1 VRSRPYNIHVVLA
14 LEVSMKRISFWS
26 AAALC
31 ATLAV
36 PALRADVKTR
46 EKTTFALEGVMG
58 GLMKRFGGK
67 VANEGLTST
76 VAVKGNRKSSVNDLT
91 GEIIDLGEEKVY
103 RLDVKKKEYTV
114 KTFAD
119 LRAEYEKAKADAEK
133 EAKNAKP
140 EDKQEAEEAGE
151 QLTFDIDV
159 KKTGEKKTIAGYD
172 AEEAIVTITA
182 HEKGKSI
189 EESGGFVLTN
199 DTWLGPKIAALDELM
214 QFQLKFVRA
223 VYGEQFAADM
233 QQMAGV
239 LALYP
244 SYKTMAAQLQTEGQK
259 LQGTPLSTTTVFE
272 AVKSAEQ
279 MKESESDSSG
289 GGGLGGMFAKKL
301 LSKNKPQQ
309 RAKVFTTTHDLLS
322 IDTSVSP
329 EDLAI
334 PAGYKQKK

>member
-119 LRAEYEKAKADAEK
+119 LRAEYEKAKADA
-133 EAKNAKP
+133 
-140 EDKQEAEEAGE
+140 
-151 QLTFDIDV
+151 
-159 KKTGEKKTIAGYD
+159 KKTIAGYD

-182 HEKGKSI
+182 HEKGKPI
-189 EESGGFVLTN
+189 EESGGFVLTS
-199 DTWLGPKIAALDELM
+199 DTWVGPKIAALDELT

-244 SYKTMAAQLQTEGQK
+244 SYKTMAAQMQTEGQK

-322 IDTSVSP
+322 VDTSVSP

>member
-1 VRSRPYNIHVVLA
+1 
-14 LEVSMKRISFWS
+14 MKRISFWS
-26 AAALC
+26 AATLC
-31 ATLAV
+31 AALAV
-36 PALRADVKTR
+36 PVLRADVKTR

-67 VANEGLTST
+67 AANEGLTST
-76 VAVKGNRKSSVNDLT
+76 VAVKGDRKSSVNDLT
-91 GEIIDLGEEKVY
+91 GEIVDLSEEKIY

-140 EDKQEAEEAGE
+140 EDKQEAEEAGT
-151 QLTFDIDV
+151 QLAFDVDV
-159 KKTGEKKTIAGYD
+159 KKTGEKKTIAGYN

-182 HEKGKSI
+182 HEKGKAI
-189 EESGGFVLTN
+189 EESGGFVLTS
-199 DTWLGPKIAALDELM
+199 DTWLGPKIAALDELA

-233 QQMAGV
+233 QQMATV

-244 SYKTMAAQLQTEGQK
+244 SYKTMATQMQSEGQK
-259 LQGTPLSTTTVFE
+259 LQGTPLSTTVVFE

-279 MKESESDSSG
+279 MKESESDASS

-301 LSKNKPQQ
+301 MAGKNKPQQ
-309 RAKVFTTTHDLLS
+309 RAKVFTTTHDMLS
-322 IDTSVSP
+322 VETSVSP
-329 EDLAI
+329 DDLAI

>member
-1 VRSRPYNIHVVLA
+1 
-14 LEVSMKRISFWS
+14 MKRISFWS
-26 AAALC
+26 AATLC
-31 ATLAV
+31 AALAV
-36 PALRADVKTR
+36 PVLRADVKTR

-67 VANEGLTST
+67 AANEGLTST
-76 VAVKGNRKSSVNDLT
+76 VAVKGDRKSSVNDLT
-91 GEIIDLGEEKVY
+91 GEIVDLSEEKIY

-140 EDKQEAEEAGE
+140 EDKQEAEEAGT
-151 QLTFDIDV
+151 QLTFDVDV
-159 KKTGEKKTIAGYD
+159 KKTGEKKTIAGYN

-182 HEKGKSI
+182 HEKGKAI
-189 EESGGFVLTN
+189 EESGGFVLTS
-199 DTWLGPKIAALDELM
+199 DTWLGPKIAALDELA

-233 QQMAGV
+233 QQMATV

-244 SYKTMAAQLQTEGQK
+244 SYKTMATQMQSEGQK
-259 LQGTPLSTTTVFE
+259 LQGTPLSTTVVFE

-279 MKESESDSSG
+279 MKESESDASS

-301 LSKNKPQQ
+301 MAGKNKPQQ
-309 RAKVFTTTHDLLS
+309 RAKVFTTTHDMLS
-322 IDTSVSP
+322 VETSVSP
-329 EDLAI
+329 DDLAI